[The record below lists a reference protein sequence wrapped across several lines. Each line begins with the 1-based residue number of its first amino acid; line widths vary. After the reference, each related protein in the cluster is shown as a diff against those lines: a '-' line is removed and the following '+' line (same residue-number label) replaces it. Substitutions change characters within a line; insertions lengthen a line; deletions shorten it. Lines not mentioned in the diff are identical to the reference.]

1 MQAID
6 WAAPATL
13 TERDDSG
20 SDLHYHFRKLREGAL
35 GELVRAVAEMP
46 VAERA
51 RLVLEVARRHNIE
64 RRRDSRAGATEGSA
78 MSAAKTIA
86 DFTANL
92 PNGEE
97 VSLADKQGKVL
108 LVVNTASKCGFTP
121 QYDGLEALWQQI

>member
-51 RLVLEVARRHNIE
+51 RLVLEVRGGTTLNVGEILALAQRK
-64 RRRDSRAGATEGSA
+64 D
-78 MSAAKTIA
+78 
-86 DFTANL
+86 L
-92 PNGEE
+92 P
-97 VSLADKQGKVL
+97 
-108 LVVNTASKCGFTP
+108 
-121 QYDGLEALWQQI
+121 